1 METAHPY
8 FSGGQYPRV
17 VAHRG
22 LVTPQLAARGVVENT
37 REAIAAGV
45 AAGAHAI
52 ESDCHV
58 SADGVAILVHDPD
71 LQRVIGDPRQVRD
84 LTVAQLRELLE
95 PCGGLLTV
103 REALE
108 QFPDTKFQ
116 LDVKVAAAAVP
127 VGREIAAHGARVM
140 LTSFSDKR
148 RKVAFATAAAELAAT
163 VNAAGSAAAE
173 RVAGPAGSAAGTAG
187 SAAAGGDP
195 HPAAK
200 VLPAEAPG
208 RAALLG
214 IWVAL
219 HGGKLLRRC
228 LQRQL
233 RKFAALQIPERY
245 FGLRV
250 FSPRLVAAAQQAGV
264 EVHVWTINDP
274 QQMRRLVATGA
285 AGIITDRADLA
296 LQVLR

>member
-1 METAHPY
+1 MQTTHPY

-37 REAIAAGV
+37 REAIAAGI

-71 LQRVIGDPRQVRD
+71 LQRVIGDPRRVRD

-103 REALE
+103 REALQ

-127 VGREIAAHGARVM
+127 VGREIAAHGNRVM

-148 RKVAFATAAAELAAT
+148 RKVAFTTASAQLAAT
-163 VNAAGSAAAE
+163 ASTTGSN
-173 RVAGPAGSAAGTAG
+173 TAD
-187 SAAAGGDP
+187 GDP
-195 HPAAK
+195 PLAAT

-214 IWVAL
+214 IWLAL

-228 LQRQL
+228 LLRQL

-245 FGLRV
+245 FGMRV
-250 FSPRLVAAAQQAGV
+250 FSPRLVAAANLVGV
-264 EVHVWTINDP
+264 EVHVWTVNDP
-274 QQMRRLVATGA
+274 EQMRRLVAAGA
-285 AGIITDRADLA
+285 AGIITDRADTA